1 MSTNLDQTIRALK
14 KAPEAVFSVSS
25 DLKDEAVA
33 SELRDVQ
40 NTVKKLLRQ
49 RRSDVAIVV
58 LAEPKK

>member
-1 MSTNLDQTIRALK
+1 MSSNLDQTIRALK

-40 NTVKKLLRQ
+40 TTVKRLLRQ
-49 RRSDVAIVV
+49 RRSDVAIIILV
-58 LAEPKK
+58 ENKR